1 MFGMRKKIEKKLL
14 DNYENYYRL
23 AYTYVRNETDAMD
36 IVQESAYK
44 AIKGSSSLKKEEYLS
59 TWLYRIVVNTA
70 LDYIRKN
77 KKEIVGIIEEEKS
90 CEDSYIDFDV
100 MDSLNRLDKEDRI
113 IVVLRFFEELRF
125 EDIASITG
133 ENVNTVKSRLYRA
146 LKKLK
151 IDMEEPN
158 IMNQER
164 WKNNEK

>member
-1 MFGMRKKIEKKLL
+1 MRKKIEKKLL
-14 DNYENYYRL
+14 DNYESYYRL

-36 IVQESAYK
+36 IVQESVYK
-44 AIKGSSSLKKEEYLS
+44 AIKGSSSLKKEEYIS
-59 TWLYRIVVNTA
+59 TWIYRIVVNTA

-77 KKEIVGIIEEEKS
+77 KKEIVGIMKEDDF
-90 CEDSYIDFDV
+90 CEDSYMDFDV
-100 MDSLNRLDKEDRI
+100 MDSLNRLDEEDRI
-113 IVVLRFFEELRF
+113 IVVLRFFEEQRF
-125 EDIASITG
+125 EDISSITG

-158 IMNQER
+158 IKNQER